1 MYILVIDTTGPVG
14 SCALLE
20 PETGAIRQKTTEEPM
35 AHLRRLAGMMEELV
49 QETGCSKSEIGAV
62 SASAGPGSYT
72 GIRIGVTTARMTAQ
86 ALGVPCLKVPT
97 LAMFRPLAGDTGCA
111 VIFNARRG
119 QVYGAVYGPGG
130 QEVLAPGPYMLEDVT
145 KAAERAGLN
154 PVFYGDGID
163 AYRDSPKYGNL
174 LAGKVFAPKAERYQT
189 AELAA
194 RFTKTLWEQGD
205 TCSVEELLP
214 DYMRKTEAEQKLADG
229 SLARARAAKMAKF
242 RSR

>member
-1 MYILVIDTTGPVG
+1 
-14 SCALLE
+14 
-20 PETGAIRQKTTEEPM
+20 
-35 AHLRRLAGMMEELV
+35 
-49 QETGCSKSEIGAV
+49 
-62 SASAGPGSYT
+62 
-72 GIRIGVTTARMTAQ
+72 
-86 ALGVPCLKVPT
+86 
-97 LAMFRPLAGDTGCA
+97 MFRPLAGDTGCA

-194 RFTKTLWEQGD
+194 RFAKTLWEQGD

>member
-14 SCALLE
+14 SCALLD
-20 PETGAIRQKTTEEPM
+20 PETGEIQQKTTEEPM

-49 QETGCSKSEIGAV
+49 QEAGCTKTEIGLVA
-62 SASAGPGSYT
+62 ASVGPGSYT

-97 LAMFRPLAGDTGCA
+97 LAMFRPLSGETGCA

-130 QEVLAPGPYMLEDVT
+130 QEILAPGPYMLEDVT
-145 KAAERAGLN
+145 KSAGDAGLN

-163 AYRDSPKYGNL
+163 AYQDSPKYGDL
-174 LAGKVFAPKAERYQT
+174 LAGKVFAPKEKRYQT

-194 RFTKTLWEQGD
+194 RYARVLWEQGV